1 MTFEYDPSVRS
12 PAREGDGDEESERTA
27 EGAAPGAEW
36 RGKGIGRIL
45 VFEGIRISLLSVF
58 IEDVKMEFVCTCKR
72 KA

>member
-12 PAREGDGDEESERTA
+12 PAREGDGDEESERAA

-45 VFEGIRISLLSVF
+45 VFEGIRI
-58 IEDVKMEFVCTCKR
+58 
-72 KA
+72 